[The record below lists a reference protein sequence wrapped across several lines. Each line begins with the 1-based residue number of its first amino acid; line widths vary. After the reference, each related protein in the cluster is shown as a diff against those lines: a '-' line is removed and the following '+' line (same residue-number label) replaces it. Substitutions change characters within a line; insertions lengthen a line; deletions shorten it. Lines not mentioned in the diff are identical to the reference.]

1 MRLILKEKMKAP
13 LAFLLISFLILASHS
28 SKAQI
33 TLSYHVSDVSFVGVN
48 TMIGNRFMPELRLGV
63 NQDVEDVDV
72 ELNVFYLF
80 KRRPSL
86 QWYGGAGIRRSD
98 IFEGLA
104 FPTGLNIYPFERK
117 NLGFQMEVA
126 GLYGSG
132 RARLRGSVGIR
143 YRFDKKDKKRK

>member
-1 MRLILKEKMKAP
+1 MKTP
-13 LAFLLISFLILASHS
+13 LTFLLIFFFFFFLTIHH
-28 SKAQI
+28 SKAQV
-33 TLSYHVSDVSFVGVN
+33 TLSYHLSDLSFVGVN
-48 TMIGNRFMPELRLGV
+48 TMIGKRFMPELRLGV

-80 KRRPSL
+80 KRRPSF

-117 NLGFQMEVA
+117 NFGFQMEVA

-132 RARLRGSVGIR
+132 NARLRGSVGIR
-143 YRFDKKDKKRK
+143 YRFDKKDKKRE